1 MVVATELVEGLP
13 AETPGKKEEV
23 RGPAVAKA
31 LQTVTDLMEQIATLA
46 KLRVLRNQSPADYPM
61 REDESDLDEL
71 FSELQRVVTLFPRVA
86 EIEAEGNSRKALHV
100 LGCKCA
106 G

>member
-1 MVVATELVEGLP
+1 MVAATEIEGLP

-23 RGPAVAKA
+23 HGPAVAKA
-31 LQTVTDLMEQIATLA
+31 LQTVTSLMEQIATVFQ
-46 KLRVLRNQSPADYPM
+46 LRVLRNQSPADYPA
-61 REDESDLDEL
+61 REDDPDLDEL
-71 FSELQRVVTLFPRVA
+71 VSELQRVVALFPRVA